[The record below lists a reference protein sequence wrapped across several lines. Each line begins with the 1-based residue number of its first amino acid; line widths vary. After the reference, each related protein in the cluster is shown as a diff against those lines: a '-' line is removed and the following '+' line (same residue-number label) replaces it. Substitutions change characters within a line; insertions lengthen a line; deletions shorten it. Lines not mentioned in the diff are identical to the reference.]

1 VENIFPLRIALFL
14 SLPFFGFSINFP
26 C

>member
-1 VENIFPLRIALFL
+1 VENIFPLRISLSFL
-14 SLPFFGFSINFP
+14 SPLFGFSINFP